1 MNIYYS
7 EVTLLLESFIL
18 FEPIYKNIYLTITK
32 LGRVQSLYSF
42 FDVFRGK
49 KAAGFQST
57 GLH

>member
-42 FDVFRGK
+42 LVFRGK